1 MGGQTVGFSAK
12 PIDVN
17 SPVERV
23 DLPVSGMSCAA
34 CARAIENQL
43 AATGGVTGAHVNFAT
58 STATVEFDPARAAVH
73 DLVDAIEE
81 LGYSVPRPPAGG
93 NPDGNEA
100 EDVEEQ
106 AREREF
112 TALRRRLWLAAAFAV
127 PVVVLGMWPGLMHL
141 AATSWLQLALTAP
154 VVCYAGAPFYTGAW
168 TALRHRSANMNTL
181 IALGTGAAFLY
192 SLVVTVRGGHEVYYE
207 AAAVIVTLILL
218 GRVLEALARGKASE
232 AIRHL
237 RELQPKTAHVVRDGA
252 EREIPIEQ
260 VRVGDVV
267 VVRPGEK
274 IPVDGAVRDGDSAV
288 DESMLTGESM
298 PVDKRAGDAVYGGAI
313 NRSGSLRFE
322 ARKVGRATA
331 LQQMIDLVR
340 QAQGSRAPV
349 ARLADVVS
357 GYFTVGVLG
366 IAAVTF
372 LVWLVFAPLSFALI
386 NFVAVLIVACP
397 CALGLATP
405 TAIMVGTGR
414 GAERGILIKGGEALE
429 AAYGI
434 DTVILDKTGTITTGR
449 PRVTDVAPLNG
460 YSEVEVLRAAASAER
475 YSEHPLGR
483 AIVEYA
489 ESLAV
494 GLADPIGFRALAGH
508 GVAASVDGRDVA
520 VGTLMDSPQLP
531 EMERLAGQGKTAV
544 AVSVDGR
551 PAGVIGIADTVKPE
565 AAAAVRRLHDM
576 GIDVWMI
583 TGDNRRTAEN
593 VARQIGIQQVLAGV
607 LPEAKV
613 AEVRKLQ
620 AAGKKVA
627 MVGDGINDAPA
638 LAQADV
644 GIAIG
649 TGTDIAKEAASIT
662 LMRGDLNGVA
672 DALLLA
678 RRTMRVIRQNLF
690 WAFAYNTIGIP
701 VAAGVLYP
709 VTGWLLSPVL
719 ASAAMAMSSVTV
731 VANSLRL
738 KRA

>member
-1 MGGQTVGFSAK
+1 MSAA
-12 PIDVN
+12 PTAGT
-17 SPVERV
+17 VERV

-34 CARAIENQL
+34 CAGSIENQL
-43 AATGGVTGAHVNFAT
+43 TATAGVTRAHVNFAT

-73 DLVDAIEE
+73 NLVDAIEE
-81 LGYSVPRPPAGG
+81 LGYGVPQPAAGEDTG
-93 NPDGNEA
+93 

-106 AREREF
+106 ARQREYA
-112 TALRRRLWLAAAFAV
+112 ALKRRLWLAAAFAA
-127 PVVVLGMWPGLMHL
+127 PVAALGMGPGLMHV
-141 AATSWLQLALTAP
+141 AAMTWIQLALTTP
-154 VVCYAGAPFYTGAW
+154 VLFYAGAPFYQGAW

-192 SLVVTVRGGHEVYYE
+192 SLAQTLLGQHEVYYE

-218 GRVLEALARGKASE
+218 GRVLEARARGKASE

-237 RELQPKTAHVVRDGA
+237 RELQPKTARVVRGGA
-252 EREIPIEQ
+252 ELDVPIEQ
-260 VRVGDVV
+260 VRVGDMV

-274 IPVDGAVRDGDSAV
+274 IPVDGAVREGNSAV

-298 PVDKRAGDAVYGGAI
+298 PLDKKTGDAVYGGTI

-322 ARKVGRATA
+322 ARQVGGATA
-331 LQQMIDLVR
+331 LQQMIELVR

-357 GYFTVGVLG
+357 GYFTVGVLA
-366 IAAVTF
+366 IAVVTF
-372 LVWLVFAPLSFALI
+372 LVWLAFKPFPFALV
-386 NFVAVLIVACP
+386 NFVAVLIIACP

-429 AAYGI
+429 AAYHI
-434 DTVILDKTGTITTGR
+434 DTVILDKTGTITCGQ
-449 PRVTDVAPLNG
+449 PRVTDVIPLNG
-460 YSEVEVLRAAASAER
+460 HAVSEVLRMAASAER

-483 AIVEYA
+483 AIVEHA
-489 ESLAV
+489 QALAIA
-494 GLADPIGFRALAGH
+494 LEDPAGFHAVAGH
-508 GVAASVDGRDVA
+508 GVEARVDGHDVM
-520 VGTLMDSPQLP
+520 VGGVTGPPELP
-531 EMERLAGQGKTAV
+531 EMERLAGEGKTAV
-544 AVSVDGR
+544 AVSVEGR
-551 PAGVIGIADTVKPE
+551 PMGVIGIADTVKPE
-565 AAAAVRRLHDM
+565 AGAALRRLARM
-576 GIDVWMI
+576 GIEVWMI
-583 TGDNRRTAEN
+583 TGDNRRTADN
-593 VARQIGIQQVLAGV
+593 VARQVGIERVLAQVLPDG
-607 LPEAKV
+607 KV

-672 DALLLA
+672 DALELA

-701 VAAGVLYP
+701 IAAGVLYP
-709 VTGWLLSPVL
+709 FTGWLLSPVL
-719 ASAAMAMSSVTV
+719 ASAAMALSSVTV

-738 KRA
+738 KRG

>member
-1 MGGQTVGFSAK
+1 MSAA
-12 PIDVN
+12 P
-17 SPVERV
+17 SAGTAERV

-34 CARAIENQL
+34 CARSIENQL
-43 AATGGVTGAHVNFAT
+43 AATPGVNSAHVNFAT
-58 STATVEFDPARAAVH
+58 STATVEFDPAHAAVRN
-73 DLVDAIEE
+73 LVDAIEE
-81 LGYSVPRPPAGG
+81 LGYGVLQPETAG
-93 NPDGNEA
+93 

-106 AREREF
+106 AREREYA
-112 TALRRRLWLAAAFAV
+112 ALKRRLWLSAAFAV
-127 PVVVLGMWPGLMHL
+127 PVVALGMAPGLMHL
-141 AATSWLQLALTAP
+141 APLNRMTSWFQLAFTAP
-154 VVCYAGAPFYTGAW
+154 VVSYAGAPFYKGAW
-168 TALRHRSANMNTL
+168 AALRHRSANMNTL

-192 SLVVTVRGGHEVYYE
+192 SLAVTVRGGHEVYYE
-207 AAAVIVTLILL
+207 AAATIVTLILL
-218 GRVLEALARGKASE
+218 GRVLEARARGKASE

-237 RELQPKTAHVVRDGA
+237 RELQPKTAHVLRDGA

-260 VRVGDVV
+260 VRVGDIV

-274 IPVDGAVRDGDSAV
+274 IPVDGAVREGDSAV
-288 DESMLTGESM
+288 DESTLTGESM
-298 PVDKRAGDAVYGGAI
+298 PVDKKLGDLVYGGTI

-331 LQQMIDLVR
+331 LQQMIELVR

-357 GYFTVGVLG
+357 GYFTVGVL
-366 IAAVTF
+366 AVATVTF
-372 LVWLVFAPLSFALI
+372 LVWLAFAPLSSAVV
-386 NFVAVLIVACP
+386 NFVAVLIIACP

-429 AAYGI
+429 AACRI
-434 DTVILDKTGTITTGR
+434 DTVILDKTGTITYGQ
-449 PRVTDVAPLNG
+449 PLVTDVIPLNG
-460 YSEVEVLRAAASAER
+460 YAEAGLLRLAASAER

-483 AIVEYA
+483 AIVEHALALAMPLY
-489 ESLAV
+489 ESAN
-494 GLADPIGFRALAGH
+494 FRALTGH
-508 GVAASVDGRDVA
+508 GVEARVNGHDVT
-520 VGTLMDSPQLP
+520 VGSLSGSHDLP
-531 EMERLAGQGKTAV
+531 EMERLAGEGKTAV
-544 AVSVDGR
+544 AVSVDGQ
-551 PAGVIGIADTVKPE
+551 PAGAIGIADTVKLE
-565 AAAAVRRLHDM
+565 AAAAIDRLNKM
-576 GIDVWMI
+576 GIQVWMI
-583 TGDNRRTAEN
+583 TGDNRRTAEA
-593 VARQIGIQQVLAGV
+593 VARQVGIERVLAGV
-607 LPEAKV
+607 LPDAKV

-672 DALLLA
+672 DALELA

-701 VAAGVLYP
+701 IAAGVLYP
-709 VTGWLLSPVL
+709 FTGWLLSPVL
-719 ASAAMAMSSVTV
+719 ASAAMALSSVTV
-731 VANSLRL
+731 VTNSLRL